1 MGRMT
6 GTDNVAQLFPSVAP
20 GVSPEDVR
28 IAEALIFASAEPLD
42 ESAIAR
48 RLSGSADVEAVMDE
62 LRRLYEGR
70 GVNLVRVAR
79 RWMFRTADDLA
90 WALARER
97 DEKRKLSRAALETL
111 AIVAYHQPVTRA
123 DIEEIR
129 GVAVSKGA
137 LDVLMEAG
145 WVRMR
150 GRRKAPGRPITYGTT
165 TEFLVEFGLNA
176 IADLPGLDE
185 LKGAGLFE
193 GKLPSRYDLPQPDDA
208 PALRVDEDPLEDPS
222 PLEQAWAP
230 VTPEEG

>member
-6 GTDNVAQLFPSVAP
+6 GTDNVAQLFPSVAH

-165 TEFLVEFGLNA
+165 TGFLVEFGLNA

-193 GKLPSRYDLPQPDDA
+193 GKLPSGYDLPQPDDA

-230 VTPEEG
+230 VAPEEG